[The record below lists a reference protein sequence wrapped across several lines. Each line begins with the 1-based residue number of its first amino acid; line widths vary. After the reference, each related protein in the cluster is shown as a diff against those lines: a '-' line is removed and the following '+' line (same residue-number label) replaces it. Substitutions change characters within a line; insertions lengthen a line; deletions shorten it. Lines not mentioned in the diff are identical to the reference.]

1 MARTRVKICGI
12 TRLTDGLAAA
22 AAGADAI
29 GFVLW
34 PGSPRC
40 IVPDLARSIA
50 VALPP
55 FVSVV
60 GLFVDPAPDYV
71 RAMLAAIPL
80 DILQFHGSEPPG
92 FCGMFGRRYVKAVPV
107 GEGVPNVGLLEYALR
122 YPDASALLFD
132 APPSGGLP
140 GGTGRTFDWSALPTN
155 LARPVVLSG
164 GLNAA
169 NIGEAVHRVRP
180 WAVDVSSGVEAT
192 GSDGEPARGI
202 KDPARIRAFIEE
214 VRHADD

>member
-12 TRLTDGLAAA
+12 TRLADGLAAA

-34 PGSPRC
+34 PGSPRF
-40 IVPDLARSIA
+40 VGPDLASSIA
-50 VALPP
+50 AALPP
-55 FVSVV
+55 FVSIV
-60 GLFVDPAPDYV
+60 GLFVDPAPEHV
-71 RAMLAAIPL
+71 RAMLAAISL
-80 DILQFHGSEPPG
+80 DILQFHGREPPE
-92 FCGMFGRRYVKAVPV
+92 FCRMFGPRYVKAVPV
-107 GEGVPNVGLLEYALR
+107 GEAEARVGLLEYALR

-164 GLNAA
+164 GLNVA
-169 NIGEAVHRVRP
+169 NVGEAVRRVRP
-180 WAVDVSSGVEAT
+180 WAVDVSSGVEAA
-192 GSDGEPARGI
+192 GPDGEPARGI